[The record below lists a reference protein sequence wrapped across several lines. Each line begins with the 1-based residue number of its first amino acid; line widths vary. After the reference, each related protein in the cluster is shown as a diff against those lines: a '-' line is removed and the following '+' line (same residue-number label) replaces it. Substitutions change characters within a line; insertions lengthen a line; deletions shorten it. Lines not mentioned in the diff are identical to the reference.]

1 MGFKTAMQ
9 LPCSFWP
16 VTSRVDGVYG
26 EINASAYSVWHG
38 VALIFKNYNPGVIVR
53 IHYAT
58 QLFIEDKLQ
67 K

>member
-38 VALIFKNYNPGVIVR
+38 VALIFRYYNPGVIVR